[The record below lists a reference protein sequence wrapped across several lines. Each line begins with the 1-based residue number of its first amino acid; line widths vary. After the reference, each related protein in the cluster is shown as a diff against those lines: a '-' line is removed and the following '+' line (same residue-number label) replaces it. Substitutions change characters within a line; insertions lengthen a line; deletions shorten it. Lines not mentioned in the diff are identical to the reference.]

1 MDLSEYP
8 KTCHLKDG
16 TEVTLRPLV
25 ADDKFN
31 LLNFFR
37 DLPEKDRLFLKEDIT
52 EKEVINRWFENLDYD
67 QILPILAEAEGEIVA
82 DGTLHMNKYGWSRH
96 VGEIRIV
103 VAEKY
108 QGRGLGSL
116 LAHELVGQAQKAG
129 LEKVQ
134 AQVIENEV
142 GAIVMFERIGFQIG
156 AVLKDYVTDIKG
168 GKQNLVIMINDVM
181 ELWRKMEDLIQ
192 DSEWHMQV

>member
-31 LLNFFR
+31 LLKFFR
-37 DLPEKDRLFLKEDIT
+37 DLPEKDRLFLKEDVT
-52 EKEVINRWFENLDYD
+52 EKEVINRWIDHLDYD
-67 QILPILAEAEGEIVA
+67 QVLPILAEMNGEIIA

-96 VGEIRIV
+96 VGEIRIA
-103 VAEKY
+103 VAESY
-108 QGRGLGSL
+108 QTRGLGSV
-116 LAHELVGQAQKAG
+116 LAHELVGHAQKIG

-134 AQVIENEV
+134 AQVIESEV
-142 GAIVMFERIGFQIG
+142 GAIVMLERIGFEIG
-156 AVLKDYVTDIKG
+156 AVLKDYVTDTKG

-181 ELWRKMEDLIQ
+181 ELWRKMEDLIH
-192 DSEWHMQV
+192 DSEWHMKV